1 MAKTRVAFI
10 GAGGIAQAHLG
21 NLARMEDVAVTAV
34 ADVDEERAR
43 KAAAPFGA
51 RVFADHRALYDA
63 GGFDAVYICIPPFA
77 HTDQELIA
85 AELGIPFFVE
95 KPHALSMELAR
106 RVEAAVAA
114 KSLVTA
120 VGFQDRYLDIMGEM
134 RAFFREHR
142 ALLIEGGWIGVM
154 PPTPWWR
161 RKELSGGQHVEQTIH
176 LFDAL
181 RYLFG
186 EVESVCAAAATG
198 LMTDVE
204 NYNIEDASA
213 VTLRMK
219 NGAIAVVFSACY
231 LKSERAG
238 RGGIT
243 AYCPETRVEY
253 KLRQS
258 VTFAGE
264 REVREVRRMNDP
276 SFDCDRAFIE
286 AVQSGDP
293 SKVRS
298 PYSDA
303 NKSLAVVLAADR
315 SLALGGSIVPV
326 DAAT

>member
-1 MAKTRVAFI
+1 MAKTKVAFI
-10 GAGGIAQAHLG
+10 GAGGIAQAHLN
-21 NLARMEDVAVTAV
+21 NLATMEDVAIAAI

-43 KAAAPFGA
+43 AVAERFGA
-51 RVFADHRALYDA
+51 RAFADHRALYDA

-106 RVEAAVAA
+106 RVEEVVTK

-120 VGFQDRYLDIMGEM
+120 VGFQDRYLDIIDEM
-134 RAFFREHR
+134 RAFLRENR
-142 ALLIEGGWIGVM
+142 ALLIHGAWIGGM
-154 PPTPWWR
+154 PPVAWWR

-176 LFDAL
+176 VFDGI

-186 EVESVCAAAATG
+186 EVESVSAAAATG

-204 NYNIEDASA
+204 DYDIEDATA
-213 VTLRMK
+213 VTLRLTS
-219 NGAIAVVFSACY
+219 GAIAVVYSACY
-231 LKSERAG
+231 LKAG
-238 RGGIT
+238 VGKSGIV

-253 KLRQS
+253 NLRRS
-258 VTFAGE
+258 VTFYG
-264 REVREVRRMNDP
+264 RQEVREIRRGNDQGLA
-276 SFDCDRAFIE
+276 CDRAFIE

-293 SKVRS
+293 TKVRS

-303 NKSLAVVLAADR
+303 NRSLEVVLAADR
-315 SLALGGSIVPV
+315 SLAKGGEVVRIGSEL
-326 DAAT
+326 

>member
-1 MAKTRVAFI
+1 MAKTKVAFI
-10 GAGGIAQAHLG
+10 GAGGIAQAHLN
-21 NLARMEDVAVTAV
+21 NLAAMEDVAITAV

-43 KAAAPFGA
+43 QVAERFGA
-51 RVFADHRALYDA
+51 RAFSDHKALYDA

-85 AELGIPFFVE
+85 AELGIAFFVE

-106 RVEAAVAA
+106 RVEAVVAE

-120 VGFQDRYLDIMGEM
+120 VGFQDRYLDIVDEM
-134 RAFFREHR
+134 RAFLSENR
-142 ALLIEGGWIGVM
+142 ALLIHGAWMGGM
-154 PPTPWWR
+154 PTVPWWR

-176 LFDAL
+176 IFDGI

-186 EVESVCAAAATG
+186 EVESVSAASATG

-204 NYNIEDASA
+204 EYNIEDASA
-213 VTLRMK
+213 VTLRMAS
-219 NGAIAVVFSACY
+219 GAIAVVYSACY
-231 LKSERAG
+231 LKS
-238 RGGIT
+238 GGVGKSGIV

-253 KLRQS
+253 NLRHS
-258 VTFAGE
+258 VAFYGKE
-264 REVREVRRMNDP
+264 GVREIRRGNDQG
-276 SFDCDRAFIE
+276 FACDRAFIE

-303 NKSLAVVLAADR
+303 NKSLEVVLAADR
-315 SLALGGSIVPV
+315 SLAQGGNVVPIGGEL
-326 DAAT
+326 